1 MYRACLNLL
10 EPRLVIR
17 TRVALNFPDSN
28 TSGSIPANATN
39 CLGLSNR
46 SISPISEIIVAAIF
60 SPIPG
65 IDWMILYSFSI

>member
-1 MYRACLNLL
+1 M
-10 EPRLVIR
+10 
-17 TRVALNFPDSN
+17 
-28 TSGSIPANATN
+28 PANATN

-65 IDWMILYSFSI
+65 IDWMILYSSISFARYLSLLPILIDALYIAEYVNIYTHTQ